1 MSKKILFVSGTR
13 ADWGKIKPLIEKIQ
27 KDNSL
32 NYMIYACG
40 MHLLEQFGSTYKEII
55 KDGFSNLYLAKKYK
69 TNKTDINLSHF
80 ISDFSE
86 FVSSYKPDMIVIH
99 GDRPEALGGAIVGAF
114 NNILVA
120 HIEGGEKSGTIDD
133 SIRHSVTK
141 LSHIHFVANDEAKAR
156 LIQLGEDEKTIFVI
170 GSADIDVMLSDN
182 LPNLDDVKSYYN
194 IEFKD
199 YAIFSFHPVT
209 TEVHSMQYQIEN
221 LIQLLIN
228 SNKNYICIYP
238 NNDLGSDIILNELKK
253 LKTNSKFKLFPSI
266 KFEKFLTLLKYAEF
280 IIGNSSAG
288 IREARVY
295 GTYCIN
301 IGSRQNSR
309 VKENIKY
316 IKTFKSD
323 DMQLLDFIKT
333 HNFNIKNKDNSFS
346 SGNCAGE
353 FLKILNN
360 KKTWKINLQKRFND
374 L

>member
-27 KDNSL
+27 KDNNL
-32 NYMIYACG
+32 DYMIYACG

-55 KDGFSNLYLAKKYK
+55 KDGFSNLYLATRYE

-99 GDRPEALGGAIVGAF
+99 GDRPEALGGGIVGAF

-221 LIQLLIN
+221 LIQILIN

-253 LKTNSKFKLFPSI
+253 LKTNLKFKLFPSI

>member
-13 ADWGKIKPLIEKIQ
+13 ADWGKIKPLINEIDKCE
-27 KDNSL
+27 NFS
-32 NYMIYACG
+32 YMIYTCG

-55 KDGFSNLYLAKKYK
+55 KDGFSNLYLAKKYE

-266 KFEKFLTLLKYAEF
+266 KFEKFLTLLKNAEF

-346 SGNCAGE
+346 SGNCASE

>member
-1 MSKKILFVSGTR
+1 M
-13 ADWGKIKPLIEKIQ
+13 
-27 KDNSL
+27 
-32 NYMIYACG
+32 
-40 MHLLEQFGSTYKEII
+40 
-55 KDGFSNLYLAKKYK
+55 
-69 TNKTDINLSHF
+69 
-80 ISDFSE
+80 
-86 FVSSYKPDMIVIH
+86 
-99 GDRPEALGGAIVGAF
+99 
-114 NNILVA
+114 
-120 HIEGGEKSGTIDD
+120 
-133 SIRHSVTK
+133 
-141 LSHIHFVANDEAKAR
+141 
-156 LIQLGEDEKTIFVI
+156 I

-182 LPNLDDVKSYYN
+182 LPTLDDVKAYYN

-221 LIQLLIN
+221 LIQILIN

-238 NNDLGSDIILNELKK
+238 NNDLGSDIILNKLKK

-346 SGNCAGE
+346 SGNCADE

-360 KKTWKINLQKRFND
+360 KNTWKINLQKRFND

>member
-32 NYMIYACG
+32 TYMIYACG

-69 TNKTDINLSHF
+69 TDKTDINLSHF

-266 KFEKFLTLLKYAEF
+266 KFEKFLTLLKNAEF